1 MRPFTRAL
9 LVFVVLSILTGLAYP
24 FAITGLARLLF
35 PEKAMGSLVLAG
47 GKVVGSSLIGQK
59 FTTPQYFHGRPS
71 ASDYDATNS
80 GGTNFGPSNAK
91 FIEEVAKRI
100 SKNPPGRRTRSH
112 CPCPGGLGPRVRER
126 PRSRHQPRGGAPA
139 GRKGG
144 EGKGA
149 FKAEGI
155 GPRPGLG
162 RPPLRTGKQRNG
174 QCPRSQP
181 FPGCPGEEVA
191 RGPYVFPARIALSL
205 TGTGQKRYCQ

>member
-1 MRPFTRAL
+1 MRPFLRAL

-100 SKNPPGRRTRSH
+100 ARIRQED
-112 CPCPGGLGPRVRER
+112 GLAPTAPVPADLVLASASGLDPDISLEGALLQAERV
-126 PRSRHQPRGGAPA
+126 A
-139 GRKGG
+139 K
-144 EGKGA
+144 
-149 FKAEGI
+149 
-155 GPRPGLG
+155 
-162 RPPLRTGKQRNG
+162 
-174 QCPRSQP
+174 
-181 FPGCPGEEVA
+181 A
-191 RGPYVFPARIALSL
+191 RGLSRQRVSALVLASADHLYGPGSREMVNVLDLNLSL
-205 TGTGQKRYCQ
+205 DALEKR